1 MDQLFEIVSFEEMAG
16 DLERRGSLE
25 KRETREKEKEKEKTD
40 EKRREKGRRIFHR
53 GTFFRGMRRTDA
65 DGGERTD
72 YSNKIVLLGS
82 SV

>member
-1 MDQLFEIVSFEEMAG
+1 MVASKSIET
-16 DLERRGSLE
+16 
-25 KRETREKEKEKEKTD
+25 RETREKEMEKEKTD
-40 EKRREKGRRIFHR
+40 EKRREKGRRIFCR
-53 GTFFRGMRRTDA
+53 GPFFRGMRRRDA

>member
-1 MDQLFEIVSFEEMAG
+1 MVAWKSIET
-16 DLERRGSLE
+16 
-25 KRETREKEKEKEKTD
+25 RETREKEKEKEKTD
-40 EKRREKGRRIFHR
+40 EKRREKGRRIFCR
-53 GTFFRGMRRTDA
+53 GPFFRERVGMRRRDA